1 MNRLLESLTL
11 FCSRARASA
20 SLLCCLA
27 ACVAVS
33 ACDLLPPEPG
43 TSCGGL
49 LGQEC
54 ATGQFCNFDKTTDCG
69 AADQTGVCETAPDAC
84 ADIFLP
90 VCGCDGKTYGN
101 RCEAHAMGVSVAA
114 DGTCEDEPAPDAGSP
129 NGADAGADAAGA
141 DAAGADAAGT
151 DAAGTDAAGTDAG
164 PPAGR
169 ICGGFAG
176 LMCDGD
182 LFCNY
187 EPEAGGQGC
196 DGSISDASGVC
207 QSRPSACTKEYAPV
221 CGCDGKTYGN
231 ACTAHA
237 AGVSVAT
244 RGECKTSCDRR
255 ALRCRRAEPV
265 CPDGQ
270 VASIVGTCYGPC
282 VALEQ
287 CLCNEAEDCPFPE
300 QFTCHLSAGHCG
312 PYVN

>member
-1 MNRLLESLTL
+1 MKRLLEGPIL
-11 FCSRARASA
+11 FRSRVRASA
-20 SLLCCLA
+20 SILFCLA
-27 ACVAVS
+27 VCAALS

-49 LGQEC
+49 LGQQC

-84 ADIFLP
+84 ADIYLP

-101 RCEAHAMGVSVAA
+101 RCEAHALGVSVASE
-114 DGTCEDEPAPDAGSP
+114 GTCEGEPAPDAGGGEDAGS
-129 NGADAGADAAGA
+129 GQDAGASEDASASA
-141 DAAGADAAGT
+141 DAGT
-151 DAAGTDAAGTDAG
+151 DAS
-164 PPAGR
+164 PPAGKL
-169 ICGGFAG
+169 CGGFAG

-182 LFCNY
+182 QFCNY
-187 EPEAGGQGC
+187 EPAAGGQGC
-196 DGSISDASGVC
+196 DGTISDASGVC
-207 QSRPSACTKEYAPV
+207 QSRPGACTEEYDPV

-231 ACTAHA
+231 ACAAHA
-237 AGVSVAT
+237 AGASVAT

-287 CLCNEAEDCPFPE
+287 CLCNEAADCPFPE
-300 QFTCHLSAGHCG
+300 QYTCHLSAGHCG